1 MNQEERVWINQN
13 IFYHKDLQFNTGNS
27 LDLSFSSST
36 QDFQT
41 YSPPSLNLSISS
53 GSTRKVFTINYQ
65 TAIDLTRAFKQGV
78 ESNFSNFN
86 VYRKHGDRAL
96 KVDVHQMQDTK
107 EWVSSI
113 NVVYSSSDSSLIVL
127 PMSVFFSLICLI
139 KDFSTYYL
147 NLTFD
152 FSTRT
157 LVTEL
162 LKETKEIKSSIKAL
176 PSFLKEVPR
185 SGSFTTE
192 DYHPLLHLNPVKE
205 GPTGSLGPDPCPSG
219 TPGPESLDSTLTDEF
234 SSFIDQNIDKIDI
247 PELGKAEIK
256 QEVVQEYDSPFIKRV
271 LKGDISTFENLFNS
285 VSVKMDSSILT
296 FKDILSKNMGLE
308 NIDYLPGISK
318 DELKSVL
325 YMTKILYRK
334 TLFSFANNN
343 AKIPQTVSLVKY
355 QVDPK
360 LIQPVNSDLAYDL
373 LMISGY
379 LRLLKNQLEKKIVNQ
394 VESKS
399 FLYMTFRCFTDV
411 FTFSFLDDKDEATIK
426 NCVVSRFKWHQKAGL
441 FKKYEFI
448 LESCNCKQITET
460 DIGIFIDEVTSK
472 VVRRSPFIKQV
483 HEKSYAEGELAI
495 PFENDFSVE
504 QIINEAVY
512 LEIAKRV
519 GVDINNEADLS
530 RVVDPFTIS
539 DKVKD
544 MFRNPTPKST
554 KKKETTIEEKE
565 TNLVRFVNFYKNDVP
580 ERFRDKFLAY
590 IKELKYGPCVLDNQD
605 FPLEE
610 LGEDIVKGLYVWQE
624 TEDRAKDKYTDFY
637 LRFETCLLDKKL
649 IISKTR
655 GAKKE
660 EVPAE
665 NWLSASEIE

>member
-1 MNQEERVWINQN
+1 LFFQNITIINRESAKGNILMNQEERVWINQN

-36 QDFQT
+36 QDFQI

-65 TAIDLTRAFKQGV
+65 TAIDLTRAFKQGS

-96 KVDVHQMQDTK
+96 KVDVHQVQDTK

-113 NVVYSSSDSSLIVL
+113 NVVYSSSDSLLIVL

-176 PSFLKEVPR
+176 PSFLKEDPYI
-185 SGSFTTE
+185 TT
-192 DYHPLLHLNPVKE
+192 PSNPSLKEEQVKE
-205 GPTGSLGPDPCPSG
+205 PENIDSSL
-219 TPGPESLDSTLTDEF
+219 TNEF
-234 SSFIDQNIDKIDI
+234 SQFIDQNIDKIDI
-247 PELGKAEIK
+247 PELKKAETK

-285 VSVKMDSSILT
+285 ASVKMDNSIFT
-296 FKDILSKNMGLE
+296 FRDILSKNMGLE

-318 DELKSVL
+318 NELKSVL
-325 YMTKILYRK
+325 YMTKILYGK
-334 TLFSFANNN
+334 SLFSFVNSN

-379 LRLLKNQLEKKIVNQ
+379 LRLLKNQLEQKIINQ

-426 NCVVSRFKWHQKAGL
+426 NCVLSRFKSYQKAGL

-448 LESCNCKQITET
+448 LESCSCNQITET
-460 DIGIFIDEVTSK
+460 EIGYFIDEVTSK
-472 VVRRSPFIKQV
+472 IVRKSPFIKQV

-504 QIINEAVY
+504 QIINEAVF

-530 RVVDPFTIS
+530 RIVDPFRIS
-539 DKVKD
+539 DEVKD
-544 MFRNPTPKST
+544 MFNKKPKPAQR
-554 KKKETTIEEKE
+554 KEAVTEEKE
-565 TNLVRFVNFYKNDVP
+565 TNLARFVNFYKNEVP

-590 IKELKYGPCVLDNQD
+590 VKELKYDPCVLDNQD
-605 FPLEE
+605 FSLEE
-610 LGEDIVKGLYVWQE
+610 LGESIVKGLYIWNE
-624 TEDRAKDKYTDFY
+624 SMDKREKYTDFY
-637 LRFETCLLDKKL
+637 LRFEMCLLDKKL
-649 IISKTR
+649 IIFKIR
-655 GAKKE
+655 GTKE
-660 EVPAE
+660 EAPVG